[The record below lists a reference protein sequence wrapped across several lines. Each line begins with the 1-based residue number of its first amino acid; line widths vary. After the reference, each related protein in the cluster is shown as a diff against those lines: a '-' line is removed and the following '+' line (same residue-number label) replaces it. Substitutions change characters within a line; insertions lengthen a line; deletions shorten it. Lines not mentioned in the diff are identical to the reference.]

1 MAARELTRAE
11 QHLLGPKKKGRT
23 GAKVRKI
30 IPDRDDPR
38 GFNVLGAYA
47 SFIQQASQASPPH
60 LMHGRTT
67 LTACTRSRSRLQ
79 PRTHNLV
86 SITASS
92 PLHPTPFS
100 PHTVHCFNHC
110 GVVYSSPTRDD
121 NQQEWSKTLRR
132 LNAHESKRCSKR
144 DMNKHKRPKRKAEAA
159 TVAAGAG
166 TAAAKKPG
174 KFF

>member
-67 LTACTRSRSRLQ
+67 LTACTRFRSRLQ
-79 PRTHNLV
+79 PRTT
-86 SITASS
+86 SFRS
-92 PLHPTPFS
+92 PPPHLSTPHPFS
-100 PHTVHCFNHC
+100 HTQSIALITVALSTHRQP
-110 GVVYSSPTRDD
+110 GTITSRSG
-121 NQQEWSKTLRR
+121 
-132 LNAHESKRCSKR
+132 
-144 DMNKHKRPKRKAEAA
+144 PKRYDASTRMNRSDARSA
-159 TVAAGAG
+159 T
-166 TAAAKKPG
+166 
-174 KFF
+174 

>member
-38 GFNVLGAYA
+38 GFNVLGTCA
-47 SFIQQASQASPPH
+47 SFIQQSSQESPPL

-79 PRTHNLV
+79 PRTTSFRSPPPHL
-86 SITASS
+86 SIPHP
-92 PLHPTPFS
+92 PLL
-100 PHTVHCFNHC
+100 PHSVHCFNHC

-159 TVAAGAG
+159 TAAAGAG

-174 KFF
+174 EFF